1 MEVAV
6 RTAIMLIM
14 LVMPLSSAAAQQAVT
29 DASTTGTI
37 AGTAPLPEAAMRW
50 DIIRYP
56 STVIPRMATGADQSI
71 ARRHALQIELD
82 SDRSWSVTGAVVGA
96 VAGAAV
102 GVAIGCLANR
112 DSYGVYC
119 GGQSDTKL
127 VIGGL
132 LGAGAGA
139 WIGAV
144 LPRRL
149 R

>member
-1 MEVAV
+1 MRIAV
-6 RTAIMLIM
+6 MLIM
-14 LVMPLSSAAAQQAVT
+14 ILMPFSSAAAQQVVPN
-29 DASTTGTI
+29 ASMTGT
-37 AGTAPLPEAAMRW
+37 AGPSMDRTLRW
-50 DIIRYP
+50 DNLRYP
-56 STVIPRMATGADQSI
+56 AGMIPRMVTGADQSI
-71 ARRHALQIELD
+71 APRPALQFELD

-102 GVAIGCLANR
+102 GVALGCLANR

>member
-1 MEVAV
+1 MRIAV
-6 RTAIMLIM
+6 MLIM
-14 LVMPLSSAAAQQAVT
+14 LLVPFSSAAAQHAVPNASMTGTPAVT
-29 DASTTGTI
+29 APSMDGT
-37 AGTAPLPEAAMRW
+37 LRW
-50 DIIRYP
+50 ENLRYP
-56 STVIPRMATGADQSI
+56 AAVMPRMVTDADQSI
-71 ARRHALQIELD
+71 ARRPALQIELD

-102 GVAIGCLANR
+102 GVALGCLANR

-144 LPRRL
+144 LPGRL